1 MNMQNL
7 IKQLSMSQHPEQM
20 AMNLLPN
27 QNLKTLFS
35 SLMNSKGDE
44 EKAQRLADIC
54 NSHGI
59 TKEQLE
65 KAYHNYR

>member
-1 MNMQNL
+1 
-7 IKQLSMSQHPEQM
+7 
-20 AMNLLPN
+20 MNLLPN

>member
-1 MNMQNL
+1 
-7 IKQLSMSQHPEQM
+7 MS
-20 AMNLLPN
+20 LLPN

-35 SLMNSKGDE
+35 SLMNSHSDE

-65 KAYHNYR
+65 RAYKNSR